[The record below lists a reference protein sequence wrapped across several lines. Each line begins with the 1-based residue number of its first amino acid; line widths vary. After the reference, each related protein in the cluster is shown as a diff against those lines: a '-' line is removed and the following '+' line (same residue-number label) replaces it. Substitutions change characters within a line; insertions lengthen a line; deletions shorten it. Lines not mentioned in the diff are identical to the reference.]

1 MVAAL
6 ILVVEDEPDIRE
18 LISLTLQFGGFKV
31 VQAAN
36 GEEAIQKA
44 FEVNPALIL
53 MDVRMPKMDGFEA
66 CQELKRHP
74 QTRDIPVVF
83 LSAKGQD
90 ADIKTGYAV
99 GAVAY
104 FLKPFSPEHLP
115 LQLNDILAKYGK
127 SE

>member
-1 MVAAL
+1 METPL

-18 LISLTLQFGGFKV
+18 LITLTLQFSGFQA

-44 FEVNPALIL
+44 CEVRPALIL

-66 CQELKRHP
+66 CRELKCHD

-90 ADIKTGYAV
+90 ADIKKGYEA

-104 FLKPFSPEHLP
+104 WLKPFSPEDLP
-115 LQLNDILAKYGK
+115 LQINDILAKHGQ
-127 SE
+127 ST

>member
-1 MVAAL
+1 MKTSL

-36 GEEAIQKA
+36 GEEALQKA
-44 FEVNPALIL
+44 IEVRPDLIL
-53 MDVRMPKMDGFEA
+53 MDVRMPIMDGFEA
-66 CQELKRHP
+66 CQELKRQP
-74 QTRDIPVVF
+74 QTQDIPVVF

-90 ADIKTGYAV
+90 ADIKKGYEV

-104 FLKPFSPEHLP
+104 WLKPFSPEHLP
-115 LQLNDILAKYGK
+115 LQLNDILAKYGQVV
-127 SE
+127 

>member
-1 MVAAL
+1 MVTPL
-6 ILVVEDEPDIRE
+6 ILVVEDEPDIRQ
-18 LISLTLQFGGFKV
+18 LITLSLQFYGFKV

-36 GEEAIQKA
+36 GEEAIEKA
-44 FEVNPALIL
+44 LEVTPDLIL

-66 CQELKRHP
+66 CQELKRRD

-90 ADIKTGYAV
+90 AEIKHGYAI

-104 FLKPFSPEHLP
+104 WPKPFSPENLP
-115 LQLNDILAKYGK
+115 LQINDILTKYGK
-127 SE
+127 SG

>member
-1 MVAAL
+1 MKTSL

-44 FEVNPALIL
+44 IELRPDLIL
-53 MDVRMPKMDGFEA
+53 MDVRMPIMDGFEA
-66 CQELKRHP
+66 CQELKRQP
-74 QTRDIPVVF
+74 QTQDIPVVF

-90 ADIKTGYAV
+90 ADIKKGYEV

-104 FLKPFSPEHLP
+104 WLKPFSPEQLP
-115 LQLNDILAKYGK
+115 LQLNDILAKYGQVV
-127 SE
+127 